1 MDVLIECC
9 AGLDIGKKDLKA
21 CVRRPGSRAG
31 RRASEV
37 RTFATTTRGLLALSE
52 WLTAEQVS
60 VVGMESTGDYWKPV
74 FYLLEGAFEAQLLN
88 AQHIRNVPGR
98 KTDVTDAVWIAQLV
112 EHGLIRPSFV
122 PPPPIRRLR
131 DLTRYRTSLVRERAR
146 EAQRLEKLLEDAG
159 LKLSAVVSDLLGA
172 SGRAMLTALI
182 AGERDPQILAALA
195 DRRLLA
201 TPAALAE
208 ALHGHFTAH
217 HATLAR
223 LMLTHI
229 DQLAATI
236 AALDAEV
243 DAEMAP
249 FTAERDR
256 LDTMPGV
263 SKRAAEVLIAELGV
277 DMSRFPTPGHLAS
290 WAGMCPGNNESAGK
304 HHSGRTRRGDPWLRG
319 VLGEIATTA
328 ARNRDSHLGARY
340 RRLAAR
346 RGKKRA
352 LVAVGHAVLVAV
364 WSMLTHRTDYTDLGP
379 DHHLRHVTNPA
390 RRTAQLLSQLHDL
403 GYNAILEPL
412 TAT

>member
-21 CVRRPGSRAG
+21 CVRRPAARAG

-52 WLTAEQVS
+52 WLTAERVS

-88 AQHIRNVPGR
+88 ARHIRNVPGR

-112 EHGLIRPSFV
+112 EHGLIRPSFA

-131 DLTRYRTSLVRERAR
+131 DLTRYRTSLVRERTR

-159 LKLSAVVSDLLGA
+159 LKLSAVVSDVLGA

-182 AGERDPQILAALA
+182 AGERDPQILAALG
-195 DRRLLA
+195 DRRLRA

-208 ALHGHFTAH
+208 ALQGQFTAH

-229 DQLAATI
+229 DQLAATV

-249 FTAERDR
+249 FTAER
-256 LDTMPGV
+256 
-263 SKRAAEVLIAELGV
+263 
-277 DMSRFPTPGHLAS
+277 
-290 WAGMCPGNNESAGK
+290 
-304 HHSGRTRRGDPWLRG
+304 
-319 VLGEIATTA
+319 
-328 ARNRDSHLGARY
+328 
-340 RRLAAR
+340 
-346 RGKKRA
+346 A
-352 LVAVGHAVLVAV
+352 LVAIGHAVLVAA
-364 WSMLTHRTDYTDLGP
+364 WSMLTHHTDYTDLGP